1 MDCEAHVHI
10 LAHCMSTSIKR
21 LLDEELQDRSQCCY
35 LAKAGVHSIDG
46 GLDNWKQKLKTSV
59 NISKQKT
66 D

>member
-1 MDCEAHVHI
+1 MYIYWHTAWV
-10 LAHCMSTSIKR
+10 LVIKR

-66 D
+66 DWTEK